1 MRYVD
6 SEPRVTVYFCLS
18 SNCSQAFVGKRFYL
32 VLAISSS
39 KKLKLSLSFVTHE
52 LLAKSKPVSTEDI
65 YRIQYIRS
73 THSGNE

>member
-52 LLAKSKPVSTEDI
+52 LLAKSKLVSLV
-65 YRIQYIRS
+65 
-73 THSGNE
+73 SGALMRALTATKA

>member
-52 LLAKSKPVSTEDI
+52 LLAKSKPVSKRHLVLKLSPSERDFLK
-65 YRIQYIRS
+65 
-73 THSGNE
+73 